1 MNQPTVLSQDQG
13 AVRLLTLN
21 RPQQLNALNEAMKD
35 ELMAALKDARQDDA
49 IAVVV
54 ITGAGRAFSAG
65 GDLRRFQAMA
75 QDGDYHQR
83 QRFTDLELPRAL
95 SNFPKPL
102 IAAINGPAVG
112 WGFTMPLLCDLRLA
126 SRQAVFSCAFVR
138 VGLTPEFGS
147 SFFLPRMLGLG
158 KAMELVLTARQLD
171 AAEAFSL
178 GFLNRLTEPQELL
191 PAALELAQNIAQH
204 SQPAVRMA
212 KAILRHGAESSL
224 EQTMGYE
231 IELFKQ
237 AMATPEHLAAVE
249 AMLAQIKAKP

>member
-1 MNQPTVLSQDQG
+1 MDQPTVLIEDQG

-21 RPQQLNALNEAMKD
+21 RPKELNALNEAMKD
-35 ELMAALKDARQDDA
+35 DLMAALQGARQDEKV
-49 IAVVV
+49 AVVV

-65 GDLRRFQAMA
+65 GDLKRFHALA
-75 QDGDYHQR
+75 KAGDHGLR
-83 QRFTDLELPRAL
+83 QRFTDLDLPRAF

-126 SRQAVFSCAFVR
+126 SADAVFSCAFVR

-147 SFFLPRMLGLG
+147 SFMLPRMLGLG
-158 KAMELVLTARQLD
+158 KAMELVLSARQFD
-171 AAEAFSL
+171 AAEALSL
-178 GFLNRLTEPQELL
+178 GFLNRVTPPQELL
-191 PAALELAQNIAQH
+191 PAALEMAGTIARH
-204 SQPAVRMA
+204 SPPAVRMA

-224 EQTMGYE
+224 EQTLGYE

-237 AMATPEHLAAVE
+237 AMATPEHLGAVE
-249 AMLAQIKAKP
+249 AMLAQIRAK